1 MQDVAERSAAPIGF
15 TTLAPCT
22 ARIDGERRHKFC
34 IPGITLILFL
44 GGLVPERHDRGALNS
59 VHGKFMWLSPFADDS
74 LFQGFANGSARRAR
88 QRRSF
93 NRSPGRTGGRL
104 RSAPNKRSNRRKF
117 GLRSGVGLAL
127 LHRRAKVRLGDD
139 VVSVEH

>member
-1 MQDVAERSAAPIGF
+1 VAERSAAPIGF

-74 LFQGFANGSARRAR
+74 LFQGFANVVR
-88 QRRSF
+88 QTRPPASLIQ
-93 NRSPGRTGGRL
+93 SLAGAHGRTPAQRPQQ
-104 RSAPNKRSNRRKF
+104 A
-117 GLRSGVGLAL
+117 
-127 LHRRAKVRLGDD
+127 
-139 VVSVEH
+139 E